1 VQKGD
6 GQCVWGTTYDLE
18 RLAGIFNAPNNAR
31 EAPLLADPPPHGP
44 TSRRAVRAARIY
56 PGVGWSYALLV
67 ARMGGSTRYPWPTA
81 SRPCLCVGAARGLLV
96 VVRKA
101 DTHSPAPDTASS
113 CNTHNIAHLAL
124 IHQCQVVAGKP
135 SDTLQRLTNLDRVH
149 WHQRTSWP
157 RARESA
163 RMPPAEST
171 PCAPAQRRAGHRP
184 RRSPC
189 QPCRVC
195 PTPGCLRLNR
205 LGSGS
210 YHLSSLVWMSSRA
223 SLSHVLLCSRSA
235 VALSPRRDP
244 VSCGVLRSDQT
255 THGLGCGAGA
265 VLTPGL
271 STVD

>member
-1 VQKGD
+1 MDSAYG
-6 GQCVWGTTYDLE
+6 GPNYDLE

-31 EAPLLADPPPHGP
+31 EAPSLADPAPHGP
-44 TSRRAVRAARIY
+44 TSGRVVRAARIY
-56 PGVGWSYALLV
+56 PGVGRPYALLV
-67 ARMGGSTRYPWPTA
+67 TRMGGSTSYHWPTA

-101 DTHSPAPDTASS
+101 DTDSQAPDTASS
-113 CNTHNIAHLAL
+113 CNTQNIAPVVL
-124 IHQCQVVAGKP
+124 IHQCQIVAGKP

-171 PCAPAQRRAGHRP
+171 SCALAHRRAGHRP

-210 YHLSSLVWMSSRA
+210 YHLPSLVWMSSRA

-235 VALSPRRDP
+235 VALSPRRAP

-265 VLTPGL
+265 VLTPAL
-271 STVD
+271 STMD